1 MLKYFGTDGVRGK
14 ANETLNATVAYRI
27 GRCLGRLKKGSA
39 PKVLVCEDTR
49 LSSEMLRNA
58 IISGLLTSGAEVY
71 DERVSSTPSVS
82 YLVMKHSFDYGV
94 MVSASHNPFD
104 DNGIKIFNRLG
115 EKLEDSIEEIIEEY
129 MDREE
134 DDLPKPIGTKLGRYH
149 DGESL
154 KQEYIE
160 WLKSKS
166 KGDYSKIKVVVD
178 CANGSTSY
186 LAPALFASLG
196 IQATFINSTP
206 NGININAKCGSTH
219 MEGLK
224 KVFDLGGYDFGL
236 AFDGDGDRFLAFG
249 PGGRF
254 IDGDA
259 QIYLHA
265 IEMKKNGLLSKN
277 RAVMTVMS
285 NLGLRKGLAKNGIDF
300 SIVSVGDK
308 YVQAEMKKNEL
319 KIGGEQSG
327 HVIFLDDLNTGDG
340 LLSAIHLLDLY
351 VNDPKVYALVKSLKV
366 YPQILKNI
374 SFKTKDELLK
384 VATSPVLLKYGQEV
398 EESLHGEGRVL
409 IRSSGTE
416 PLLRIMVEGP
426 TEASCLDAI
435 ARIETKAM
443 EVL

>member
-1 MLKYFGTDGVRGK
+1 MLNYFGTDGVRGK
-14 ANETLNATVAYRI
+14 ANETLDSAKAYRI
-27 GRCLGRLKKGSA
+27 GRCLGRLKKGGA

-49 LSSEMLRNA
+49 LSSEMLKCSL
-58 IISGLLTSGAEVY
+58 ISGLLTSGAEVY

-104 DNGIKIFNRLG
+104 DNGIKIFNAQG

-129 MDREE
+129 MDRAK
-134 DDLPKPIGTKLGRYH
+134 DDLPKPTGDKLGRYI

-154 KQEYIE
+154 KQEYLE
-160 WLKSKS
+160 WLKGKS
-166 KGDYSKIKVVVD
+166 KGDYSSLSVIVD

-186 LAPALFASLG
+186 LAPALFASLNLK
-196 IQATFINSTP
+196 AKFINATP
-206 NGININAKCGSTH
+206 NGTNINAKCGSTH

-224 KVFDLGGYDFGL
+224 EAFDKGHYDFAL
-236 AFDGDGDRFLAFG
+236 AFDGDGDRFLAYG
-249 PGGRF
+249 PSGCL

-259 QIYLHA
+259 QIFLQSL
-265 IEMKKNGLLSKN
+265 EMKKNGLLSHNK
-277 RAVMTVMS
+277 AVMTVMS
-285 NLGLRKGLAKNGIDF
+285 NLGLRKGLAKNGIEY
-300 SIVSVGDK
+300 SIVAVGDK
-308 YVQAEMKKNEL
+308 YVQAEMKKNSL

-351 VNDPKVYALVKSLKV
+351 VNDPKTFGAIKSFRV
-366 YPQILKNI
+366 YPQTLKNI
-374 SFKTKDELLK
+374 SFKTKEELTK
-384 VATSPVLLKYGQEV
+384 VATSPILLAYGKEV
-398 EESLHGEGRVL
+398 EESMKGEGRVL

-426 TEASCLDAI
+426 THEACLDAI
-435 ARIETKAM
+435 ARIEAKAM